1 MLDRRLAVLKTV
13 LWGLVGVLA
22 AVTFVRFTQG
32 LGAVTNLSDGTPWG
46 LWIGF
51 DVMSGVALA
60 AGGFVLAAT
69 VYIFG
74 LERYHSFARPA
85 VLTAFLGYAAVAV
98 GLLYDLGLPWNIW
111 HPLVHWQHHSVLFE
125 VAMCVMLYLTV
136 LGLEFAP
143 AVLEHPLFSNR
154 FFRTIHKVLKKATIP
169 LVITGIVLS
178 TLHQSSL
185 GSLFLITPYRLHPL
199 WYSHIIYVLFFVS
212 AVALGLMMVVTESLA
227 AAHFLGHKVHVRE
240 LGGLG
245 LAASVVLWI
254 YLALRL
260 GDLAIRGDLG
270 LALDGSRQ
278 GLLFLFEIGISAVVP
293 ATLLL
298 FRRVRSSLKGM
309 AVAAG
314 FTVFGLVFYRLDVS
328 ILAFAR
334 PAGHGYFPSWEEF
347 AVSAGVV
354 SAFALIFIFFA
365 QHLHV
370 YDDVHGQPRPRRPS
384 YGPGTMDRLMPRSLA
399 APGRYTAAL
408 LLGATAPLLI
418 LPVRGQPTV
427 PAPAV
432 AARTVAGVVQ
442 DEGAGHARAL
452 LLTGSTDR
460 TGPDASGS
468 EGRET
473 SLLLIDG
480 NRNGQGVLFDHAAHV
495 DRLGGDASCG
505 TCHHLD
511 MPLERSSGCAECHRD
526 MYASTSLFDH
536 ASHVKALGGNAGC
549 AECHKPGATVKT
561 YETATACMSCHQS
574 QAADSAFVGP
584 PHDRWKPA
592 EGYMEAMHGLCV
604 ACHTRTLAAE
614 PGRHPAG
621 LDQCS
626 NCHDADVPLRLEQLE
641 PAPARATPGKAKAR
655 ATVTAEEAAPGPMP
669 AERPAAGPASVR
681 QAAGG
686 AGEGGR

>member
-1 MLDRRLAVLKTV
+1 MLDRRLSILKIV

-32 LGAVTNLSDGTPWG
+32 LGAVTHLSDGTPWG

-74 LERYHSFARPA
+74 LERYHAFARPA

-111 HPLVHWQHHSVLFE
+111 HPLVHWQHRSVLFE

-154 FFRTIHKVLKKATIP
+154 FFRAIHKVLKKATIP

-212 AVALGLMMVVTESLA
+212 AVALGLMMVVTESLFA
-227 AAHFLGHKVHVRE
+227 ARFLGHKVHVRE
-240 LGGLG
+240 VGGLG
-245 LAASVVLWI
+245 LAASVVLGI

-260 GDLAIRGDLG
+260 GDLAVRGDLG
-270 LALDGSRQ
+270 LAVNGSRQ
-278 GLLFLFEIGISAVVP
+278 GVLFLFEIGVSAVIP

-298 FRRVRSSLKGM
+298 FRSVRSSLKGM

-314 FTVFGLVFYRLDVS
+314 FTVVGMVFYRLDVS

-347 AVSAGVV
+347 AVSVGIV
-354 SAFALIFIFFA
+354 SAFALIFLFFA

-370 YDDVHGQPRPRRPS
+370 YDDVHGQPESRHAH
-384 YGPGTMDRLMPRSLA
+384 YGAGTLERLLPRSLA

-408 LLGATAPLLI
+408 LLGVTVPLFF
-418 LPVRGQPTV
+418 LPVKGRKEV
-427 PAPAV
+427 PEPAV
-432 AARTVAGVVQ
+432 AARAVTGTVR
-442 DEGAGHARAL
+442 DEGAGHARMLFLVGNNAKAD
-452 LLTGSTDR
+452 TS
-460 TGPDASGS
+460 S
-468 EGRET
+468 ET
-473 SLLLIDG
+473 PLLLIDG
-480 NRNGQGVLFDHAAHV
+480 NRNGVGVLFDHDAHIK
-495 DRLGGDASCG
+495 RLGEDASCG
-505 TCHHLD
+505 TCHHLN
-511 MPLERSSGCAECHRD
+511 MPYERATQCASCHRD
-526 MYASTSLFDH
+526 MYASTELFDH
-536 ASHVKALGGNAGC
+536 ESHVKALNGNAGC
-549 AECHKPGATVKT
+549 SECHPAGAKVKT
-561 YETATACMSCHQS
+561 METSTACMDCHKD
-574 QAADSAFVGP
+574 QAAASTIIDA
-584 PHDRWKPA
+584 PHDRWQPA
-592 EGYMEAMHGLCV
+592 VGYMEAMHGLCV
-604 ACHTRTLAAE
+604 ECHKRKLAEDSA
-614 PGRHPAG
+614 RYPAG
-621 LDQCS
+621 LDQCR
-626 NCHDADVPLRLEQLE
+626 NCHDANVPIRIRQLE
-641 PAPARATPGKAKAR
+641 PAPSRDG
-655 ATVTAEEAAPGPMP
+655 
-669 AERPAAGPASVR
+669 R
-681 QAAGG
+681 QLVVGG
-686 AGEGGR
+686 SAGEGSP